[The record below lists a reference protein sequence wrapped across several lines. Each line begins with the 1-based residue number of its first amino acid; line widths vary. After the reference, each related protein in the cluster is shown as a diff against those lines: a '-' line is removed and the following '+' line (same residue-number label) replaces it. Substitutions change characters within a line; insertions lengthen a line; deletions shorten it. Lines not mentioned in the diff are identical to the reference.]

1 MKSTCPASAPLCTQ
15 TTPIGRFGNSGQNI
29 LKGPP
34 IYNLDFGLQKLFRVT
49 ERISVEFSTLFV
61 NIFNHPNFAVP
72 ASNISA
78 PTQVGIISSQT
89 RPLLGEPGPREIDFT
104 LRVRF

>member
-1 MKSTCPASAPLCTQ
+1 M
-15 TTPIGRFGNSGQNI
+15 F
-29 LKGPP
+29 
-34 IYNLDFGLQKLFRVT
+34 KLT
-49 ERISVEFSTLFV
+49 ERVNLQFATIFV
-61 NIFNHPNFAVP
+61 NIFNHPNFSVP

-104 LRVRF
+104 LRLSF